1 MLTAMSN
8 EAKTNTDAAGA
19 NCNPGEPSSE
29 SNQPQ
34 VDLISR
40 GIKASL
46 EVFEPLS
53 KASIDLFGQ
62 ALQAGIEVL
71 QKLSA
76 AIASKK

>member
-1 MLTAMSN
+1 MQREPTAIRVSFQ
-8 EAKTNTDAAGA
+8 AR
-19 NCNPGEPSSE
+19 
-29 SNQPQ
+29 
-34 VDLISR
+34 VISR